1 MVYSSPDKKHWITG
15 DTENLKTPIEVNAWL
30 YTELSSCPEN
40 VEWKTYWDTEE
51 KVFVNTSGDN
61 KIRSEI
67 RFECTDKENLTLP
80 NGEKVP
86 SDGWLETL
94 SKEEVDLKISS
105 IVENSESKASSPLSS
120 SSQALCGR
128 RPWTNVENYYRLY
141 HDGHPKG
148 FSGLPYGPDLSS
160 PRKGKIIGGDTANY
174 GEWPWQV
181 SINTSDLSC
190 GGTLLN
196 ELFVLTAAHCVDI
209 LDTLED
215 LTVILGD
222 YDKESKGE
230 PYPEVVRGIQRR
242 KMHPE
247 HKQKLSY
254 KFEEHDV
261 AVLKLGKMAF
271 NSTNLWYSREKT
283 SFNFPLLYL
292 IVLN

>member
-1 MVYSSPDKKHWITG
+1 MGILLEVYMNI
-15 DTENLKTPIEVNAWL
+15 
-30 YTELSSCPEN
+30 
-40 VEWKTYWDTEE
+40 
-51 KVFVNTSGDN
+51 
-61 KIRSEI
+61 
-67 RFECTDKENLTLP
+67 
-80 NGEKVP
+80 
-86 SDGWLETL
+86 SDGFW
-94 SKEEVDLKISS
+94 
-105 IVENSESKASSPLSS
+105 
-120 SSQALCGR
+120 
-128 RPWTNVENYYRLY
+128 
-141 HDGHPKG
+141 
-148 FSGLPYGPDLSS
+148 
-160 PRKGKIIGGDTANY
+160 
-174 GEWPWQV
+174 
-181 SINTSDLSC
+181 C
-190 GGTLLN
+190 GGSLLN

-230 PYPEVVRGIQRR
+230 PYPEVVIGIQRR

-283 SFNFPLLYL
+283 SFHFPLLHL

>member
-1 MVYSSPDKKHWITG
+1 MVYSSPDRKHWIAG
-15 DTENLKTPIEVNAWL
+15 ATENLKTPIEVNAWL

-51 KVFVNTSGDN
+51 KVFVDTSGDN

-120 SSQALCGR
+120 SSRALCGR

-181 SINTSDLSC
+181 C
-190 GGTLLN
+190 
-196 ELFVLTAAHCVDI
+196 
-209 LDTLED
+209 
-215 LTVILGD
+215 
-222 YDKESKGE
+222 
-230 PYPEVVRGIQRR
+230 
-242 KMHPE
+242 
-247 HKQKLSY
+247 
-254 KFEEHDV
+254 
-261 AVLKLGKMAF
+261 
-271 NSTNLWYSREKT
+271 
-283 SFNFPLLYL
+283 L
-292 IVLN
+292 IVYSPVN

>member
-1 MVYSSPDKKHWITG
+1 MGILLEVYMNI
-15 DTENLKTPIEVNAWL
+15 
-30 YTELSSCPEN
+30 
-40 VEWKTYWDTEE
+40 
-51 KVFVNTSGDN
+51 
-61 KIRSEI
+61 
-67 RFECTDKENLTLP
+67 
-80 NGEKVP
+80 
-86 SDGWLETL
+86 SDGF
-94 SKEEVDLKISS
+94 
-105 IVENSESKASSPLSS
+105 
-120 SSQALCGR
+120 R
-128 RPWTNVENYYRLY
+128 
-141 HDGHPKG
+141 
-148 FSGLPYGPDLSS
+148 
-160 PRKGKIIGGDTANY
+160 
-174 GEWPWQV
+174 
-181 SINTSDLSC
+181 C

-222 YDKESKGE
+222 YDRESKGE

-283 SFNFPLLYL
+283 SFHFC
-292 IVLN
+292 I